1 MWDSCKSVAVQHVEL
16 AVKEPWFAEAM
27 AAASDANV
35 SAIVILA
42 HMHVEDP
49 LVHVILK
56 AIRAT
61 YLRIFFFVKCF
72 RATYLHPISIF
83 FLLLPSTVFYSRP
96 CPSSAPCTA
105 THPRLGH
112 ISSKKEKNDSIWGA
126 TLTPNMRDGAGTKP
140 SRSSSSQVT
149 HTSEPTRP
157 STRGTKKKFKSTP
170 CSDNT

>member
-1 MWDSCKSVAVQHVEL
+1 VVLGFLYNMWDSCKSVTVQHVEL

-61 YLRIFFFVKCF
+61 YLRFFF
-72 RATYLHPISIF
+72 S
-83 FLLLPSTVFYSRP
+83 
-96 CPSSAPCTA
+96 
-105 THPRLGH
+105 
-112 ISSKKEKNDSIWGA
+112 
-126 TLTPNMRDGAGTKP
+126 
-140 SRSSSSQVT
+140 
-149 HTSEPTRP
+149 
-157 STRGTKKKFKSTP
+157 
-170 CSDNT
+170 

>member
-1 MWDSCKSVAVQHVEL
+1 MVLGFLYNMWDSCKSVAVQHVEL

-27 AAASDANV
+27 AAASDDNV

-61 YLRIFFFVKCF
+61 YLRIFVFVKCF

-96 CPSSAPCTA
+96 LPVLCPLHCY
-105 THPRLGH
+105 
-112 ISSKKEKNDSIWGA
+112 
-126 TLTPNMRDGAGTKP
+126 
-140 SRSSSSQVT
+140 SSSPWT
-149 HTSEPTRP
+149 YLFKKRKKTTSFGARL
-157 STRGTKKKFKSTP
+157 
-170 CSDNT
+170 